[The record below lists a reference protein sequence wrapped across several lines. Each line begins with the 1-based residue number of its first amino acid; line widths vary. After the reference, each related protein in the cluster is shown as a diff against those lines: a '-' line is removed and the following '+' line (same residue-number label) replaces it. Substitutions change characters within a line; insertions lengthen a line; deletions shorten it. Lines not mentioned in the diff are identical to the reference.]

1 VKEQVMAGGS
11 QALSAI
17 PVLGSGLGYRRELRQ
32 AILES
37 RSTVDFLEV
46 VTEQFIGGGE
56 RLRELEEICAVFPVI
71 PHGVGLSIG
80 SVDVDAD
87 YLRAIKRVSDVAK
100 SPYYSEHLA
109 MTRAPGIDIG
119 HLAPLWFTETVLRHT
134 IDNVRHVQ
142 DYLQKPLVLEN
153 VTYQFVIPGAGM
165 TQAEFF
171 TRLVEAT
178 QCGVLLDVTN
188 VYINSVNHQF
198 DAVAFLKEMP
208 LESVVQIHLAGGY
221 VKDGMVIDAHS
232 ERVDEGSWQ
241 LLDVLTGMTVI
252 KGSILE
258 HDANFPEDM
267 SAMLDQ
273 LDRARQAITRRPAD
287 VRLANPV

>member
-1 VKEQVMAGGS
+1 VKEQVMPGVS
-11 QALSAI
+11 QGLSTI
-17 PVLGSGLGYRRELRQ
+17 PKLGSGLGYRRELRE

-37 RSTVDFLEV
+37 RRAIDFLEI
-46 VTEQFIGGGE
+46 VTEQFFGGGA
-56 RLRELEEICAVFPVI
+56 RIRELEEICGVFPVI

-80 SVDVDAD
+80 SVDLDHD
-87 YLRAIKRVSDVAK
+87 YLRAIKRVSDVTA

-119 HLAPLWFTETVLRHT
+119 HLAPLWFSETVLRHT
-134 IDNVRHVQ
+134 IDNVRRVQ

-153 VTYQFVIPGAGM
+153 VTYTFTIPGAGM
-165 TQAEFF
+165 TQTEFF
-171 TRLVEAT
+171 TRLVDAT
-178 QCGVLLDVTN
+178 GCGVLLDVTN

-208 LESVVQIHLAGGY
+208 LDSIVQIHLAGGY
-221 VKDGMVIDAHS
+221 AKDGMLIDAHS

-241 LLDVLTGMTVI
+241 LLDALTDLIAVR
-252 KGSILE
+252 GSILE
-258 HDANFPEDM
+258 HDANFPEDIT
-267 SAMLDQ
+267 AMLDQ
-273 LDRARQAITRRPAD
+273 LDRARRAIARPPAE